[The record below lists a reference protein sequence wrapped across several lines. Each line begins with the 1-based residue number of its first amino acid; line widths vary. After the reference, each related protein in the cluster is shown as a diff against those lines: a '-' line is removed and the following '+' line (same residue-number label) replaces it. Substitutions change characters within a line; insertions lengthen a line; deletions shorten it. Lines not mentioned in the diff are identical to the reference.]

1 MKRGFVTALAA
12 VCIGAS
18 MLTSCVSTKGSFSS
32 GSSSASAAS
41 SAQSSTA
48 SNVLGSLLD
57 GLIGNAVPVTEKSI
71 VGTWAYQSPEVR
83 FESEDFLSKAGGE
96 VAAASIETKLAEV
109 YSKIGM
115 TPGNGGFIFNED
127 KTCTVSLGDR
137 GIKGTYTLNTDTHE
151 LQIQAGLLKLN
162 GKVYFGAGTL
172 AIIFDADKI
181 LTVAQGLSALSGN
194 SSGTIATISGALSK
208 YNGLM
213 LGFNLKKN

>member
-1 MKRGFVTALAA
+1 MKREISAVMAAL
-12 VCIGAS
+12 CIIAS
-18 MLTSCVSTKGSFSS
+18 MLASCVSTKGSFSS
-32 GSSSASAAS
+32 ASSSASSAS
-41 SAQSSTA
+41 ASQSSTA
-48 SNVLGSLLD
+48 GNLLGSLIG

-96 VAAASIETKLAEV
+96 VAAASIETKLSEIYA
-109 YSKIGM
+109 KIGM
-115 TPGNGGFIFNED
+115 TPGKGGFIFNED

-137 GIKGTYTLNTDTHE
+137 GIKGTYTLNTDTRE
-151 LQIQAGLLKLN
+151 LKIQAGLLKLN

-172 AIIFDADKI
+172 VIIFDADKI
-181 LTVAQGLSALSGN
+181 LTVAQGLSALSGK